1 MVEGLNHLSYQQR
14 LRGLVLFRLEKRMLK
29 GRKSSMCIYVRRRE
43 TKNEE
48 ARMFII
54 EASDRTRSN
63 EHILKTKPIKQQ
75 QKETKQNTK
84 TNTLPH
90 PHPPKKPHKTK
101 SKIPSKHKKSLFY
114 CENGLW
120 ELAQV
125 AQRGCEVSIHTDMQN
140 EAWGC
145 TWSWKTCSSWPGSK
159 VEGD

>member
-1 MVEGLNHLSYQQR
+1 MQEHCQQAEGGEPSSQLSTVKATFGLEGPSLHFQVQERYAHTSGSPAKGRKMVEGLNHLSYQQR

-84 TNTLPH
+84 TNTLQIGRAH
-90 PHPPKKPHKTK
+90 
-101 SKIPSKHKKSLFY
+101 
-114 CENGLW
+114 
-120 ELAQV
+120 V
-125 AQRGCEVSIHTDMQN
+125 
-140 EAWGC
+140 
-145 TWSWKTCSSWPGSK
+145 
-159 VEGD
+159 